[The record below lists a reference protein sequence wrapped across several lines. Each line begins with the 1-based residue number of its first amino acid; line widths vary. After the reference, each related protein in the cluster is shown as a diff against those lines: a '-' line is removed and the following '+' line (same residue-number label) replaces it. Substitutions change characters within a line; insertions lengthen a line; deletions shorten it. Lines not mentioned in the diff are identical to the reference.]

1 MAVNSSED
9 CQNVHSIVVL
19 PDKGTPNLQNE
30 LPLNISYVE
39 VPTLVKSEMCLNS
52 EPDLQNQI
60 NIKVDKLNNYAP
72 SVLDVDIEKGKAE
85 IPMCNEESGV
95 ILKSDDSVA
104 KAFQREICFQIGGKF
119 MQLLM
124 KHGVELPKFT
134 SRDKFLLERV
144 YETPTN
150 RSRKYKRSPSF
161 NSRRVVLLFSVL
173 SSMGTII
180 LIYLTLRVR
189 QISDV
194 SGNV

>member
-1 MAVNSSED
+1 M
-9 CQNVHSIVVL
+9 VL

-104 KAFQREICFQIGGKF
+104 VCLYILINVLCLFN
-119 MQLLM
+119 
-124 KHGVELPKFT
+124 V
-134 SRDKFLLERV
+134 LEML
-144 YETPTN
+144 
-150 RSRKYKRSPSF
+150 S
-161 NSRRVVLLFSVL
+161 RVVLC
-173 SSMGTII
+173 
-180 LIYLTLRVR
+180 
-189 QISDV
+189 
-194 SGNV
+194 SGHG